1 MELMTA
7 CTLFWIAFSINT
19 DIWELLILH
28 KKHQTVTFS
37 RRHWNRK
44 YLFQAGEKS
53 FVIHKVLKFLM
64 IHCLTRKLKILV
76 LSYSTVT
83 LLHSERPNLFTILAI
98 LSAKGLNRRSVNV
111 VSAGQCDLMSDKW
124 LESHEQESHAMR
136 VQQLLYLACISA
148 QNCKSRQFSFF
159 RFICIHKIK
168 KRKNLIRL
176 RQRHFGSV
184 LFHLN
189 AMMLNQRRF
198 NPDFTLPCSL
208 CCKVYLS
215 QAI

>member
-7 CTLFWIAFSINT
+7 CTLFWIAISINT

-83 LLHSERPNLFTILAI
+83 LLHPERPNLFRILAI

-168 KRKNLIRL
+168 KNGKIWYDCANDILVPSYSTLMQWCWINVGLTLIL
-176 RQRHFGSV
+176 
-184 LFHLN
+184 LFLVRS
-189 AMMLNQRRF
+189 AVR
-198 NPDFTLPCSL
+198 
-208 CCKVYLS
+208 Y
-215 QAI
+215 I